1 MSSSKRLLRIESRYV
16 SFLLVVLLF
25 VCLGK
30 ARAQSTPEFQN
41 LFEIEEAFPNLRFD
55 FPVDLAN
62 DGLGRL
68 YVVERAGRI
77 YSFPNDSTT
86 RDTTLFLD
94 IRDAVF
100 DADIE
105 SGLLSLSFHPQYEDN
120 GYFYVYYLTDNPLRS
135 RLSRFER
142 SDADPFN
149 ADVASETVIVEVN
162 QPSPKHNGG
171 DSAFGSDGYLYLSLG
186 DGSTGRDT
194 FGNAQNLE
202 TLLGS
207 IIRIDVDNP
216 SNGRNYG
223 IPPDNPF
230 AGNMSGYREEIYAY
244 GLRNPWRFSIDP
256 VTGHIWAGDVGE
268 VTWEEVDF
276 IVKGGNY
283 GWPIMEGPVCFDPP
297 ENCVSDG
304 LYPPVHAYDHDV
316 GVSVTGGF
324 VYRGRRVPELVGRY
338 LFADWSGRQLW
349 SLQYDGNPY
358 EPDSEFEVEQITD
371 AKRFISSFGVDEHN
385 EVYMLFT
392 FEGRIMRFIAT
403 QDMTV
408 EPPELPEFEFTLTGP
423 NPFSGDATFRLA
435 SSSGGWVR
443 VAVYDVLGREIEVLL
458 DRTMTSTTE
467 TSIRLGG
474 SGLPNGTY
482 YVRALS
488 ENGSITHKVVLNR

>member
-1 MSSSKRLLRIESRYV
+1 MSSKKGLIVSRSWYVKLL
-16 SFLLVVLLF
+16 LLGTLILSQ
-25 VCLGK
+25 GN
-30 ARAQSTPEFQN
+30 ARAQSTPEFEN
-41 LFEIEEAFPNLRFD
+41 LFEIEEAFPDLRFD

-77 YSFPNDSTT
+77 YSFLNDSTT

-94 IRDAVF
+94 IRHQVF

-105 SGLLSLSFHPQYEDN
+105 AGLLSLSFHPDYEDN
-120 GYFYVYYLTDNPLRS
+120 GYFYVFYLTDSPLRS
-135 RLSRFER
+135 RLSRFKR
-142 SDADPFN
+142 SDADPLK

-186 DGSTGRDT
+186 DGSTGRDA

-230 AGNMSGYREEIYAY
+230 AGNMAGYREEIYAY

-256 VTGHIWAGDVGE
+256 VTAHIWAGDVGE
-268 VTWEEVDF
+268 ETWEEVNF
-276 IVKGGNY
+276 IIKGGNY
-283 GWPIMEGPVCFDPP
+283 GWPIMEGPVCFNPP
-297 ENCVSDG
+297 ENCIADN
-304 LYPPVHAYDHDV
+304 LYPPVHTYRHDV
-316 GVSVTGGF
+316 GLSVTGGF

-349 SLQYDGNPY
+349 SLQYDGYPY
-358 EPDSEFEVEQITD
+358 DQNAEVEVEQITD
-371 AKRFISSFGVDEHN
+371 AERFISSFGVDEHN

-392 FEGRIMRFIAT
+392 FEGRIMRFVAT
-403 QDMTV
+403 EVIRID
-408 EPPELPEFEFTLTGP
+408 PPELPAFEFALTGP
-423 NPFSGDATFRLA
+423 NPFSDDVTFRFA
-435 SSSGGWVR
+435 SSGGGWVR
-443 VAVYDVLGREIEVLL
+443 VAVYDVLGREIRILMDGTMPSATV
-458 DRTMTSTTE
+458 RT
-467 TSIRLGG
+467 IRLTG
-474 SGLPNGTY
+474 SGLPSGTY

-488 ENGSITHKVVLNR
+488 DHGSITHKVVLTR